1 MRSFSLPDFVR
12 SHRRTLIVIVGIALI
27 PLIYAGSLI
36 WSNEDPTH
44 RLDHINAAIVNSD
57 QAATP
62 ATTTDGE
69 PAEPVD
75 LGATLTEKLVDSTES
90 NNFSWHEMSAEE
102 AQSALESG
110 KVLAVLDIPEGFSA
124 AAVSAGSDDPLDAAT
139 ARLSITT
146 NDGANI
152 IVGNIA
158 STVGTT
164 VADELAAE
172 VSDEYLRNVYVGFTD
187 IHESVSEAADGAN
200 ELNDGAERA
209 RTGSGELVVGLGQ
222 LREGG
227 LTLADGSATL
237 AEGAKQ
243 ADAGVQQLNAGL
255 ASANSGAQELNTGAA
270 TANAGAQQLSTGAT
284 EVNSGAQQLNTKLS
298 EASSGAQLLSAGLA
312 ELNSQTSA
320 LPTGISE
327 LTTGATALDTGATT
341 VANGATE
348 LASGAR
354 SVADGTSVLATGADD
369 ALAGGQSLDAGAST
383 LATGTAQLSAGL
395 DSLLANYDSLS
406 DEARK
411 DALSQLAEAGQTV
424 NSGAGELSSGASAL
438 VGDAADA
445 TGLAALQAGVAQVDS
460 GAQQVATGA
469 ENLQSGSATLAAGAG
484 QLVDKVSPL
493 NGKLDE
499 LVAAVSTASTKSAE
513 LATGVGQLSTGASTL
528 ATGTQKLQDGAS
540 DLSTGTQKLADG
552 ASSLASGTQTL
563 ADGASTLAQ
572 STPKLASGASELST
586 GATTLADGTADA
598 ESGGTELNDGITQL
612 ADGSKTLADGLDD
625 GVSDI
630 PSYTDAQA
638 DHLAGV
644 TSAPVEITKNRLNEV
659 PAYGYGLA
667 PYFMTLGLWVGALA
681 YYLMFPPLRERLVLG
696 RQPALVVALR
706 SFAPGAM
713 LGAVQSLLML
723 TIVRFGLGLEPAN
736 MLGLVALALLT
747 SVTFVAVNQA
757 FNALLGP
764 PGRFLALIMIV
775 LQLSSAGGTYPVE
788 TTPAFFQLIHS
799 WLPLNYAV
807 TAFRSLVAG
816 GSIGIGEA
824 YGMLSVW
831 LVAALTLTT
840 LSIVIKRRR
849 QRLTPADA
857 AAAGVRELAPSM

>member
-12 SHRRTLIVIVGIALI
+12 THRRTLIVIVGIMLI

-62 ATTTDGE
+62 ETTTDGE

-90 NNFSWHEMSAEE
+90 NNFSWHELAAEE
-102 AQSALESG
+102 AQSAREAG
-110 KVLAVLDIPEGFSA
+110 QVLAVLDIPAGFSA
-124 AAVSAGSDDPLDAAT
+124 AAVTAGGDDPLDAAI

-187 IHESVSEAADGAN
+187 IHESVSEAADGAT
-200 ELNDGAERA
+200 ELNDGAEQA

-227 LTLADGSATL
+227 LALADGSATL
-237 AEGAKQ
+237 ADGATQ
-243 ADAGVQQLNAGL
+243 VDAGVQQLNTGL
-255 ASANSGAQELNTGAA
+255 V
-270 TANAGAQQLSTGAT
+270 TA
-284 EVNSGAQQLNTKLS
+284 NSGAQQLSSGAADANTGAQQLS
-298 EASSGAQLLSAGLA
+298 AGAASANGGAQELSTGLSTASSGAQLLSDGLA
-312 ELNSQTSA
+312 ELSTAATDLPGKVTALTS
-320 LPTGISE
+320 
-327 LTTGATALDTGATT
+327 GATALDSGAT
-341 VANGATE
+341 
-348 LASGAR
+348 
-354 SVADGTSVLATGADD
+354 
-369 ALAGGQSLDAGAST
+369 ALAGGVDTALTGAETLNGGASQLASSTSELSGDVDSLLSSWDT
-383 LATGTAQLSAGL
+383 LSDEQRKEQITQLSESAEAANTQAAGLSAGMT
-395 DSLLANYDSLS
+395 
-406 DEARK
+406 
-411 DALSQLAEAGQTV
+411 G
-424 NSGAGELSSGASAL
+424 L
-438 VGDAADA
+438 VGDAAA
-445 TGLAALQAGVAQVDS
+445 GTGLS
-460 GAQQVATGA
+460 F
-469 ENLQSGSATLAAGAG
+469 LQSKSTDLAAGAT
-484 QLVDKVSPL
+484 QLSGSVAPL
-493 NGKLDE
+493 SGKADE
-499 LVAAVSTASTKSAE
+499 LVTAISTASTKSAE
-513 LATGVGQLSTGASTL
+513 LAAGTSQLSSGASTL
-528 ATGTQKLQDGAS
+528 ATGTQSLADGAAT
-540 DLSTGTQKLADG
+540 LATGTQSLADG
-552 ASSLASGTQTL
+552 ASTLATGTQTL
-563 ADGASTLAQ
+563 SAGASTLAQ
-572 STPKLASGASELST
+572 STPQLASGATQLEQ

-644 TSAPVEITKNRLNEV
+644 TSTPVEITKTRLNEV

-681 YYLMFPPLRERLVLG
+681 FYLMFPPLRERLVLG
-696 RQPALVVALR
+696 RQPAIVVALR

-713 LGAVQSLLML
+713 LGAAQSLLML
-723 TIVRFGLGLEPAN
+723 TIVRFGLGLEPAD
-736 MLGLVALALLT
+736 MPGLVALALLT

-775 LQLSSAGGTYPVE
+775 LQLASAGGTYPVE
-788 TTPAFFQLIHS
+788 TAPAFFQLIHS

-824 YGMLSVW
+824 YGMLTVW
-831 LVAALTLTT
+831 LIAALALTT
-840 LSIVIKRRR
+840 LSIALRRR
-849 QRLTPADA
+849 RERLKPAVA
-857 AAAGVRELAPSM
+857 PAAAGISEPVEIR

>member
-1 MRSFSLPDFVR
+1 MRSFSLPAFVR

-62 ATTTDGE
+62 ATTAEGE

-90 NNFSWHEMSAEE
+90 NNFSWHEMSADE
-102 AQSALESG
+102 AQSELESG
-110 KVLAVLDIPEGFSA
+110 KVLAVLEIPAGFSA
-124 AAVSAGSDDPLDAAT
+124 AAVSAGGDDPLDAAI

-164 VADELAAE
+164 VADELATE

-187 IHESVSEAADGAN
+187 IHESVSEAADGAT
-200 ELNDGAERA
+200 ELNDGAEQA
-209 RTGSGELVVGLGQ
+209 RTGSGQLVVGLGQ

-237 AEGAKQ
+237 ADGAAQ
-243 ADAGVQQLNAGL
+243 VDAGVQQLNAGL
-255 ASANSGAQELNTGAA
+255 VTANSGAQTLSSGAA
-270 TANAGAQQLSTGAT
+270 DANAGAQQLSAGAATANTGAQ
-284 EVNSGAQQLNTKLS
+284 ELSAKLT

-312 ELNSQTSA
+312 ELNSKTSD
-320 LPTGISE
+320 LPASVTT
-327 LTTGATALDTGATT
+327 LTEGATTLDAGATALAGGLETALGASR
-341 VANGATE
+341 G
-348 LASGAR
+348 LD
-354 SVADGTSVLATGADD
+354 DGTT
-369 ALAGGQSLDAGAST
+369 ALAAGA
-383 LATGTAQLSAGL
+383 GDLSGGI
-395 DSLLANYDSLS
+395 DSLLADYDSLS
-406 DEARK
+406 DAQRK
-411 DALSQLAEAGQTV
+411 ELLTQLSTAGQ
-424 NSGAGELSSGASAL
+424 SLGAKAGELSAGTSAL
-438 VGDAADA
+438 VGDAAA
-445 TGLAALQAGVAQVDS
+445 GTGLSYLQAKS
-460 GAQQVATGA
+460 T
-469 ENLQSGSATLAAGAG
+469 ELAAGAT
-484 QLVDKVSPL
+484 QLSDGVSPL
-493 NGKLDE
+493 SGKVDE
-499 LVAAVSTASTKSAE
+499 LVAAVSTVSTKSAE
-513 LATGVGQLSTGASTL
+513 LASGTQQLSTGASTL
-528 ATGTQKLQDGAS
+528 ATGTQSLADGTSTLA
-540 DLSTGTQKLADG
+540 TGTKSLADG
-552 ASSLASGTQTL
+552 ASSLATGTQTL

-572 STPKLASGASELST
+572 STPKLASGASELSS

-598 ESGGTELNDGITQL
+598 ESGGAELNDGITQL

-644 TSAPVEITKNRLNEV
+644 TSTPVEITKTRLNEV

-681 YYLMFPPLRERLVLG
+681 FYLMFPPLRERLVLG
-696 RQPALVVALR
+696 RQPAIVVALR

-713 LGAVQSLLML
+713 LGAAQSLLML
-723 TIVRFGLGLEPAN
+723 TIVRFGLGLEPAD
-736 MLGLVALALLT
+736 MLGLIALALLT

-788 TTPAFFQLIHS
+788 TAPAFFQLIHS

-824 YGMLSVW
+824 YGMLTVW
-831 LVAALTLTT
+831 LVAALALTT

-849 QRLTPADA
+849 ERLKPA
-857 AAAGVRELAPSM
+857 AAPAPARTPKALSGGPRRP

>member
-1 MRSFSLPDFVR
+1 MRSFSFPDFVR
-12 SHRRTLIVIVGIALI
+12 THRRTLVVIVGIMLI

-90 NNFSWHEMSAEE
+90 NNFSWHEMSADE

-110 KVLAVLDIPEGFSA
+110 QVLAVLDIPAGFSA
-124 AAVSAGSDDPLDAAT
+124 AAVSAGGDDPLDAAI

-187 IHESVSEAADGAN
+187 IHESVSEAADGATD
-200 ELNDGAERA
+200 LNDGAEQA

-227 LTLADGSATL
+227 LALADGSATL
-237 AEGAKQ
+237 ADGATQ
-243 ADAGVQQLNAGL
+243 VDAGVQQLNTGL
-255 ASANSGAQELNTGAA
+255 V
-270 TANAGAQQLSTGAT
+270 TA
-284 EVNSGAQQLNTKLS
+284 NSGAQQL
-298 EASSGAQLLSAGLA
+298 SSGAADANTGAQQLSAGAASANGGAQELSTGLSQLNAATSELPTSLTDLSDGVASLSEGATTLSSGAASLATGSRSVANGSAKLSTGADEAFAGAQQLDAGSGTLATGATQVSSGIDSLAANYDSLTEAQRKQALA
-312 ELNSQTSA
+312 ELSVAAQQVDEGAGTLHESASA
-320 LPTGISE
+320 LVGSVE
-327 LTTGATALDTGATT
+327 GGSGLAALQA
-341 VANGATE
+341 GATE
-348 LASGAR
+348 LASGAD
-354 SVADGTSVLATGADD
+354 SAATGAESLQSGAADLATGAE
-369 ALAGGQSLDAGAST
+369 T
-383 LATGTAQLSAGL
+383 LA
-395 DSLLANYDSLS
+395 
-406 DEARK
+406 
-411 DALSQLAEAGQTV
+411 
-424 NSGAGELSSGASAL
+424 SG
-438 VGDAADA
+438 
-445 TGLAALQAGVAQVDS
+445 
-460 GAQQVATGA
+460 
-469 ENLQSGSATLAAGAG
+469 
-484 QLVDKVSPL
+484 VSPL
-493 NGKLDE
+493 GDKLNE
-499 LVAAVSTASTKSAE
+499 LVTAISTASS
-513 LATGVGQLSTGASTL
+513 GASTL
-528 ATGTQKLQDGAS
+528 ATGTQSLADGAAT
-540 DLSTGTQKLADG
+540 LATGTQSLADG
-552 ASSLASGTQTL
+552 ASTLATGTQTL
-563 ADGASTLAQ
+563 SAGASTLAQ
-572 STPKLASGASELST
+572 STPQLASGATQLEQ

-644 TSAPVEITKNRLNEV
+644 TSTPVEITKTRLNEV

-681 YYLMFPPLRERLVLG
+681 FYLMFPPLRERLVLG
-696 RQPALVVALR
+696 RQPAFVVALR

-713 LGAVQSLLML
+713 LGAAQSLLML

-764 PGRFLALIMIV
+764 PGRFLALVMIV

-788 TTPAFFQLIHS
+788 TAPAFFQLIHS

-824 YGMLSVW
+824 YGMLTVW
-831 LVAALTLTT
+831 LVAALALTT
-840 LSIVIKRRR
+840 LSIELKRRR
-849 QRLTPADA
+849 ERLAP
-857 AAAGVRELAPSM
+857 AAGPASRGPAEVSPLAAEVAAR

>member
-1 MRSFSLPDFVR
+1 MRSFSLLDFVR
-12 SHRRTLIVIVGIALI
+12 THRRTLIVIVGIALI

-69 PAEPVD
+69 PAEPVN
-75 LGATLTEKLVDSTES
+75 LGAALTEKLVDSIES

-102 AQSALESG
+102 AQSELESG

-124 AAVSAGSDDPLDAAT
+124 AAVSAGGDDPLEAAI

-187 IHESVSEAADGAN
+187 IHESVSEAADGAT
-200 ELNDGAERA
+200 ELNDGAEQA

-222 LREGG
+222 LRAGG

-237 AEGAKQ
+237 AEGATQ
-243 ADAGVQQLNAGL
+243 VDAGVQQLNTGL
-255 ASANSGAQELNTGAA
+255 ATANSGAQELSTGAA
-270 TANAGAQQLSTGAT
+270 TANAGAQQLSTGAGSAN
-284 EVNSGAQQLNTKLS
+284 EGAQTLS
-298 EASSGAQLLSAGLA
+298 TNLATASSGAQLLSAGLA
-312 ELNSQTSA
+312 ELNSQTSD
-320 LPTGISE
+320 LPASITT
-327 LTTGATALDTGATT
+327 LTTGATTLDSGATALAGGLDTALAAAGTLNEGA
-341 VANGATE
+341 AG
-348 LASGAR
+348 
-354 SVADGTSVLATGADD
+354 LATGAGELSGGID
-369 ALAGGQSLDAGAST
+369 ALLTQ
-383 LATGTAQLSAGL
+383 
-395 DSLLANYDSLS
+395 YDSLS
-406 DEARK
+406 DAQRK
-411 DALSQLAEAGQTV
+411 ELLTQLSTSGQTL
-424 NSGAGELSSGASAL
+424 GAKAAELSGGTSAL
-438 VGDAADA
+438 VGDAGAG
-445 TGLAALQAGVAQVDS
+445 TGLSYLEAKS
-460 GAQQVATGA
+460 T
-469 ENLQSGSATLAAGAG
+469 ELAAGAT
-484 QLVDKVSPL
+484 QLSGGVSPL
-493 NGKLDE
+493 GGKVDE
-499 LVAAVSTASTKSAE
+499 LVTAVSTASSKSAE
-513 LATGVGQLSTGASTL
+513 LATGVEQLSTGASMLAAGTQSLADGASTLAAGTQSLADGASTL
-528 ATGTQKLQDGAS
+528 ATGTQA
-540 DLSTGTQKLADG
+540 LSE
-552 ASSLASGTQTL
+552 
-563 ADGASTLAQ
+563 GASTLAQ
-572 STPKLASGASELST
+572 STPKLASGAAELSS

-598 ESGGTELNDGITQL
+598 ESGGTKLNDGITQL

-625 GVSDI
+625 GVADI

-644 TSAPVEITKNRLNEV
+644 TSTPVEITKNRLNEV

-706 SFAPGAM
+706 SFAPGAI
-713 LGAVQSLLML
+713 LGAAQSLLML

-736 MLGLVALALLT
+736 TLGLVALALLT

-824 YGMLSVW
+824 YGMLTVW

-849 QRLTPADA
+849 ERLKPAVAPATAHIQETA
-857 AAAGVRELAPSM
+857 AV

>member
-1 MRSFSLPDFVR
+1 MRSFSLLDFVR
-12 SHRRTLIVIVGIALI
+12 THRRTLIVIVGIALI

-57 QAATP
+57 QPATP

-90 NNFSWHEMSAEE
+90 NNFSWHEMSADE

-110 KVLAVLDIPEGFSA
+110 KVLAVLDIPDGFSA
-124 AAVSAGSDDPLDAAT
+124 AAVSAGGDDPLDAAI

-187 IHESVSEAADGAN
+187 IHESVSEAADGAT
-200 ELNDGAERA
+200 ELNDGAEQA

-222 LREGG
+222 LRAGG

-237 AEGAKQ
+237 AEGATQ
-243 ADAGVQQLNAGL
+243 VDAGVQQLNTGL
-255 ASANSGAQELNTGAA
+255 ATANSGAQELSTGAA
-270 TANAGAQQLSTGAT
+270 TANAGAQQLSTGAGSAN
-284 EVNSGAQQLNTKLS
+284 EGAHTLS
-298 EASSGAQLLSAGLA
+298 TNLATASSGAQLLSAGLA
-312 ELNSQTSA
+312 ELNSQTSD
-320 LPTGISE
+320 LPASITT
-327 LTTGATALDTGATT
+327 LTTGATTLDSGATALAGGLDTALAAAGTLNEGA
-341 VANGATE
+341 VG
-348 LASGAR
+348 
-354 SVADGTSVLATGADD
+354 LATGAGELSGGID
-369 ALAGGQSLDAGAST
+369 AL
-383 LATGTAQLSAGL
+383 LAQ
-395 DSLLANYDSLS
+395 YDSLS
-406 DEARK
+406 DAQRK
-411 DALSQLAEAGQTV
+411 VLLTQLSSAGQTLG
-424 NSGAGELSSGASAL
+424 SKAGELSAGTSAL
-438 VGDAADA
+438 VGDAGAG
-445 TGLAALQAGVAQVDS
+445 TGLSYLEAKS
-460 GAQQVATGA
+460 T
-469 ENLQSGSATLAAGAG
+469 ELAAGAT
-484 QLVDKVSPL
+484 QLSGGVSPL
-493 NGKLDE
+493 GGKVDE
-499 LVAAVSTASTKSAE
+499 LVTAVSTASSKSAE
-513 LATGVGQLSTGASTL
+513 LATGVEQLSTGASTL
-528 ATGTQKLQDGAS
+528 AAGTQS
-540 DLSTGTQKLADG
+540 LADG
-552 ASSLASGTQTL
+552 ASTLAAGTQSLADGASTLATGTQAL
-563 ADGASTLAQ
+563 SEGASTLAQ
-572 STPKLASGASELST
+572 STPKLASGAAELSS

-598 ESGGTELNDGITQL
+598 ESGGTKLNDGITQL

-625 GVSDI
+625 GVADI

-644 TSAPVEITKNRLNEV
+644 TSTPVEITKNRLNEV

-706 SFAPGAM
+706 SFAPGAI
-713 LGAVQSLLML
+713 LGAAQSLLML

-736 MLGLVALALLT
+736 TLGLVALALLT

-824 YGMLSVW
+824 YGMLTVW

-849 QRLTPADA
+849 ERLKPATAPATAHIQETA
-857 AAAGVRELAPSM
+857 AV

>member
-1 MRSFSLPDFVR
+1 MRSFSLPAFVR

-69 PAEPVD
+69 PADPVD

-90 NNFSWHEMSAEE
+90 NNFSWHEMSADQ
-102 AQSALESG
+102 AQSELESG
-110 KVLAVLDIPEGFSA
+110 KVLAVLDIPAGFSA
-124 AAVSAGSDDPLDAAT
+124 AAVSAGGDDPLDAAI

-164 VADELAAE
+164 VADELATE

-187 IHESVSEAADGAN
+187 IHESVSEAADGAT
-200 ELNDGAERA
+200 ELNDGAEQA
-209 RTGSGELVVGLGQ
+209 RTGSGQLVVGLGQ

-227 LTLADGSATL
+227 LSLADGSATL
-237 AEGAKQ
+237 ADGASQ
-243 ADAGVQQLNAGL
+243 VDAGVQQLNAGL
-255 ASANSGAQELNTGAA
+255 VTANSGAQTLSSGAASANSGAQQLNTGAA
-270 TANAGAQQLSTGAT
+270 TANAGAQELST
-284 EVNSGAQQLNTKLS
+284 KLA
-298 EASSGAQLLSAGLA
+298 EASSGAQLLSDGLA
-312 ELNSQTSA
+312 ELNSKTSG
-320 LPTGISE
+320 LPANITT
-327 LTTGATALDTGATT
+327 LTTGATTLDAGAT
-341 VANGATE
+341 
-348 LASGAR
+348 
-354 SVADGTSVLATGADD
+354 
-369 ALAGGQSLDAGAST
+369 ALAGGLETAVASSRELNDGAVALAAGA
-383 LATGTAQLSAGL
+383 GDLSGGI

-406 DEARK
+406 DAQRK
-411 DALSQLAEAGQTV
+411 ELLTQLSTAGQTLG
-424 NSGAGELSSGASAL
+424 SKSGELSAGTSAL
-438 VGDAADA
+438 VGDAAA
-445 TGLAALQAGVAQVDS
+445 GTGLSYLQAKS
-460 GAQQVATGA
+460 T
-469 ENLQSGSATLAAGAG
+469 ELAAGATKLSDG
-484 QLVDKVSPL
+484 VSPL
-493 NGKLDE
+493 SGNVDE
-499 LVAAVSTASTKSAE
+499 LVAAVSTVSTKSAE
-513 LATGVGQLSTGASTL
+513 LATGVEQLSTGASTL
-528 ATGTQKLQDGAS
+528 ATGTQSLADGTSTLA
-540 DLSTGTQKLADG
+540 TGTQSLADG
-552 ASSLASGTQTL
+552 ASSLATGTQTL

-572 STPKLASGASELST
+572 STPQLASGASDLSS

-598 ESGGTELNDGITQL
+598 ESGGAELNDGITQL

-644 TSAPVEITKNRLNEV
+644 TSTPVEITKTRLNEV

-681 YYLMFPPLRERLVLG
+681 FYLMFPPLRERLVLG
-696 RQPALVVALR
+696 RQPAIVVALR

-713 LGAVQSLLML
+713 LGAAQSLLML
-723 TIVRFGLGLEPAN
+723 TIVRFGLGLEPAD

-788 TTPAFFQLIHS
+788 TAPAFFQLIHS

-816 GSIGIGEA
+816 GPIGIGEA
-824 YGMLSVW
+824 YGMLTVW
-831 LVAALTLTT
+831 LVAALALTT

-849 QRLTPADA
+849 ERLKPAVAPA
-857 AAAGVRELAPSM
+857 AARIPEASAV

>member
-1 MRSFSLPDFVR
+1 MRSFSLLDFVR
-12 SHRRTLIVIVGIALI
+12 THRRTLIVIVGIALI

-57 QAATP
+57 QPATP

-90 NNFSWHEMSAEE
+90 NNFSWHEMSADE

-110 KVLAVLDIPEGFSA
+110 KVLAVLDIPDGFSA
-124 AAVSAGSDDPLDAAT
+124 AAVSAGGDDPLDAAI

-187 IHESVSEAADGAN
+187 IHESVSEAADGAT
-200 ELNDGAERA
+200 ELNDGAEQA

-222 LREGG
+222 LRAGG
-227 LTLADGSATL
+227 LTLSDGSATL
-237 AEGAKQ
+237 AEGATQ
-243 ADAGVQQLNAGL
+243 VDAGVQQLNTGL
-255 ASANSGAQELNTGAA
+255 ATANSGAQELSTGAA
-270 TANAGAQQLSTGAT
+270 TANAGAQQLSTGAGSAN
-284 EVNSGAQQLNTKLS
+284 EGAQTLS
-298 EASSGAQLLSAGLA
+298 TNLATASSGAQLLSAGLA
-312 ELNSQTSA
+312 ELNSQTSD
-320 LPTGISE
+320 LPASITT
-327 LTTGATALDTGATT
+327 LTTGATTLDSGATALAGGLDTALAAAGTLNEGA
-341 VANGATE
+341 AG
-348 LASGAR
+348 
-354 SVADGTSVLATGADD
+354 LATGAGELSGGID
-369 ALAGGQSLDAGAST
+369 ALLTQ
-383 LATGTAQLSAGL
+383 
-395 DSLLANYDSLS
+395 YDSLS
-406 DEARK
+406 DAQRK
-411 DALSQLAEAGQTV
+411 ELLTQLSTSGQTL
-424 NSGAGELSSGASAL
+424 GAKAAELSGGTSAL
-438 VGDAADA
+438 VGDAGAG
-445 TGLAALQAGVAQVDS
+445 TGLSYLEAKS
-460 GAQQVATGA
+460 T
-469 ENLQSGSATLAAGAG
+469 ELAAGAT
-484 QLVDKVSPL
+484 QLSGGVSPL
-493 NGKLDE
+493 GGKVDE
-499 LVAAVSTASTKSAE
+499 LVTAVSTASSKSAE
-513 LATGVGQLSTGASTL
+513 LATGVEQLSTGASTL
-528 ATGTQKLQDGAS
+528 ATGTQS
-540 DLSTGTQKLADG
+540 LADG
-552 ASSLASGTQTL
+552 ASTLATGTQAL
-563 ADGASTLAQ
+563 SEGASTLAQ
-572 STPKLASGASELST
+572 STPKLASGAAELSS

-598 ESGGTELNDGITQL
+598 ESGGTKLNDGITQL

-625 GVSDI
+625 GVADI

-644 TSAPVEITKNRLNEV
+644 TSTPVEITKNRLNEV

-706 SFAPGAM
+706 SFAPGAI
-713 LGAVQSLLML
+713 LGAAQSLLML

-736 MLGLVALALLT
+736 TLGLVALALLT

-824 YGMLSVW
+824 YGMLTVW
-831 LVAALTLTT
+831 LVAALALTT

-849 QRLTPADA
+849 ERLKPAVAPA
-857 AAAGVRELAPSM
+857 AAHVQEVAAV